1 MKKRAILVTKTLKEM
16 RNIHVNDVEG
26 SMYAFP
32 SITFSE
38 AAKKAAGKMSPD
50 LFYCL

>member
-16 RNIHVNDVEG
+16 RNINVGEVGCSFD
-26 SMYAFP
+26 AFP

-38 AAKKAAGKMSPD
+38 AAKKAAGD
-50 LFYCL
+50 V